1 MQSVSLLTDTVR
13 GNRRFFWDVV
23 TAERK
28 LQRCISAGCMLCE
41 CQQEGTCVIVA
52 CAFTPTRVEWGW
64 SVKHELLPCSTHH
77 TLPIPLN
84 TPPTTTRQAKQR
96 SLVALRNINV
106 STSNSEVTSKSKHIS
121 TALSITPV
129 NATLL
134 CVVKTKGL
142 TLCRTGKGAV
152 VQFTR
157 ELRIINLIFYN
168 WRAL

>member
-1 MQSVSLLTDTVR
+1 MSFYPVL
-13 GNRRFFWDVV
+13 
-23 TAERK
+23 
-28 LQRCISAGCMLCE
+28 
-41 CQQEGTCVIVA
+41 
-52 CAFTPTRVEWGW
+52 
-64 SVKHELLPCSTHH
+64 H
-77 TLPIPLN
+77 TTLSIPLN
-84 TPPTTTRQAKQR
+84 TPPTTTRQAKQC
-96 SLVALRNINV
+96 SLVAQRNINV
-106 STSNSEVTSKSKHIS
+106 STSNSEVTGKSKHIS

-168 WRAL
+168 WTALWLTENNWRRMFNKIFVLFILVRYYKQVHKSVSDMKNEKIFF